1 MSPLPDSTLEDPEKI
16 IAALRRERDE
26 TLAREAALAEVLQVI
41 NSSPGDLASVFDA
54 ILGRALN
61 LCGGT
66 AGHQLDE
73 EELADWR
80 AGRDAVYQLERGVA
94 PIKWTL

>member
-61 LCGGT
+61 LWCNPRV
-66 AGHQLDE
+66 HV
-73 EELADWR
+73 ELRRRIVPSRGFQGLVTR
-80 AGRDAVYQLERGVA
+80 A
-94 PIKWTL
+94 